1 MDFAIIAAGQGSR
14 LKAEGQSLPKPLVR
28 LGGEPMIGRLVRLLV
43 RAGARTL
50 YIIVNEEAADVA
62 DYVSGLAR
70 DCGAD
75 LRLTVKSTSGSM
87 ESFRELARTMDRT
100 RDFCLLTVDTVFS
113 PEEFGEFISEFEAD
127 SEADGYMAVTS
138 YVADEKPLY
147 VAATPEGEITG
158 FLDRPL
164 HDTRYVSGGIYALRP
179 SAFGLLDDCA
189 EAGLT
194 RMRDFQRSLVAA
206 GMHLKARPFS
216 KIIDVDHAD
225 DLREAER
232 FVGGAQAPSSS
243 SPPA

>member
-14 LKAEGQSLPKPLVR
+14 LSAEGQSLPKPLVR
-28 LGGEPMIGRLVRLLV
+28 LGGEPMIGRLIGLLT
-43 RAGARTL
+43 RAGARTI
-50 YIIVNEEAADVA
+50 YIIVNEEMAEVA
-62 DYVSGLAR
+62 DYVRELAAGG
-70 DCGAD
+70 CGAD

-100 RDFCLLTVDTVFS
+100 RDFCLLTVDSVFL
-113 PEEFGEFISEFEAD
+113 PEEFAGFISEFEAD
-127 SEADGYMAVTS
+127 SETDGYMAVTS

-179 SAFGLLDDCA
+179 AAFGLLDDCA

-206 GMHLKARPFS
+206 GMRLRARPFS
-216 KIIDVDHAD
+216 KIIDVDHSD
-225 DLREAER
+225 DLREAEK
-232 FVGGAQAPSSS
+232 FVTEQ
-243 SPPA
+243 